1 MMKRSALLVA
11 GFLAVAAFVVAL
23 EAPRLKRIEKRGPAT
38 LSPVAIT
45 LSESP
50 ATVATATRKVFNN
63 WADLAAARGS
73 ARFENKFPFGTK
85 WSRFFLFERGDSLHR
100 LFPPDEQIL
109 LDRGVDHFI
118 PRYVAIAQDLRRD
131 DLFLYE
137 PTGDFYWDS
146 EYWYDGAPA
155 RFRCSF
161 IIHVEPAGDGARVEI
176 FEYQPT
182 IWIGER
188 FGFSAHAVLPVSFHD
203 IRPAEATTADRGDV
217 LKLIEAA
224 VQPPT

>member
-11 GFLAVAAFVVAL
+11 GFLAVAAFFVAL

-45 LSESP
+45 LPESP

-63 WADLAAARGS
+63 WTDLAATRGS

-85 WSRFFLFERGDSLHR
+85 WSRFFLFERADSLHR
-100 LFPPDEQIL
+100 LFPQDEQIL

-118 PRYVAIAQDLRRD
+118 PRYVAIAPDLRRD

-137 PTGDFYWDS
+137 PTGDYYWNS
-146 EYWYDGAPA
+146 EYWYEGAPA

-161 IIHVEPAGDGARVEI
+161 IIHVEPASAGTRVEI

-182 IWIGER
+182 IWVGER

-203 IRPAEATTADRGDV
+203 IRPAEPTTADRGEV
-217 LKLIEAA
+217 VKLIEAA

>member
-11 GFLAVAAFVVAL
+11 GFLAVAAFFVAL
-23 EAPRLKRIEKRGPAT
+23 EAPRLKRIEKRGPTT

-45 LSESP
+45 LPESP

-63 WADLAAARGS
+63 WTDLAATRGS

-85 WSRFFLFERGDSLHR
+85 WSRFFLFERADSLHR
-100 LFPPDEQIL
+100 LFPQDEQIL

-118 PRYVAIAQDLRRD
+118 PRYVAIAPDLRRD

-137 PTGDFYWDS
+137 PTGDYYWNS

-161 IIHVEPAGDGARVEI
+161 IIHVEPASAGTRVEI

-182 IWIGER
+182 IWVGER

-203 IRPAEATTADRGDV
+203 IRPAEPTTADRGEV